1 MSDILKQIDKV
12 RQQLKRGVADR
23 LLMQQPFAEGMYRFS
38 MFIIDYYSRVRENLK
53 LDYDSFMIIQTVVS
67 HTLYQMNKQ
76 KKSGTSY
83 SELNK
88 EWEAVINYDEP
99 EILYHVS
106 NFRSNL
112 KQKLTISSICLI
124 TKLPKETVRR
134 KANELSKANLLKIS
148 KKEGIILGPNYRKV
162 FQDFVPN
169 TTLEVSKL
177 LKVWEK
183 SGVLKGLLNF
193 RL

>member
-1 MSDILKQIDKV
+1 MK
-12 RQQLKRGVADR
+12 
-23 LLMQQPFAEGMYRFS
+23 
-38 MFIIDYYSRVRENLK
+38 
-53 LDYDSFMIIQTVVS
+53 
-67 HTLYQMNKQ
+67 KQ

-83 SELNK
+83 SELDK
-88 EWEAVINYDEP
+88 EWDAAFNYENRD
-99 EILYHVS
+99 ILNYVS
-106 NFRSNL
+106 NFKNEV

-148 KKEGIILGPNYRKV
+148 KKEGIILGPSYRKV

-183 SGVLKGLLNF
+183 NGVLKGLLTF

>member
-12 RQQLKRGVADR
+12 RQQLKRGVADK

-38 MFIIDYYSRVRENLK
+38 MFIIDYYARVRDNLK

-67 HTLYQMNKQ
+67 HKLYQMKKQ

-83 SELNK
+83 SELDK
-88 EWEAVINYDEP
+88 EWDAAFNYENRD
-99 EILYHVS
+99 ILNYVS
-106 NFRSNL
+106 NFKNEV

-148 KKEGIILGPNYRKV
+148 KKEGIILGPSYRKV

-183 SGVLKGLLNF
+183 NGVLKGLLTF